1 MKERAN
7 ATLSSLQRNSYAM
20 SILRSKLESR
30 INFIKGSGG
39 QIDSCQELTRMLDLV
54 KNGELILKKMSEK
67 VESARF
73 LEEFIQIIDSA
84 AASFGEI
91 KADIEQLAPM
101 AEAALN
107 EMHETLASVST
118 EMAPGLR
125 QDIDPSILSEAT
137 ASMRVSTNQPCSAN
151 AVAKDEDITERQPR
165 IMRQEK
171 EMEAEGVAI

>member
-7 ATLSSLQRNSYAM
+7 ATFSSLQRNSYAM

-30 INFIKGSGG
+30 INFIKDSGG

-54 KNGELILKKMSEK
+54 KNGELILKEMSEK

-91 KADIEQLAPM
+91 KGDIEQLAPM

-118 EMAPGLR
+118 MAPGLR
-125 QDIDPSILSEAT
+125 QDIDPLILSEAT
-137 ASMRVSTNQPCSAN
+137 ASIPAPTNQPCSAN